1 MGLASII
8 ISAATKEIAGFT
20 VIGYLTEKAADI
32 GTGKIWTEL
41 KKKIGDRPDSFECR
55 LYGAIEKSVG
65 EYLCKG
71 TTEDVSAAICEYIFD
86 AWCREGY
93 LTPKRISN
101 ILHGYSSYAKQ
112 NDILAWYRT
121 FQDQII
127 KDDILYPMF
136 MMNNIQLSG
145 ELQREQDKKIDQVLA
160 LLQTVMKENKEAQ
173 QEKPEY
179 ISDPPTDIDSFY
191 VDRTILE
198 NELWTTIVLSGKS
211 VLLYG
216 IGGIGKTETA
226 KSFLKK
232 IYSMSC
238 DVTGV
243 YQIAWVT
250 YINGKLKDSLIEA
263 FHDTKGYT
271 DREEAWEHIYNVIQ
285 TQREKL
291 LIVIDNVET
300 IEQGSDIERLGD
312 LPCRILVTS
321 RTEKI
326 GGLYRYSVDHLPEE
340 DCRDIF
346 YHYYVGDHDNHYLDK
361 ILGLIEY
368 HTVMLE
374 LLAKTAN
381 MEEKTLQ
388 EFYALLVQKGFRIS
402 NENVDSHHPSL
413 KSEKRITEQLKIL
426 FTISKCR
433 IQDKDLLCQLSVIPA
448 IPFQYKAV
456 RNWIE
461 IQHKSQ
467 LEYLVKTGWLKSD
480 GKLVSTYIMHSVIAS
495 AIRFQNEEHLYEKCR
510 YVIHSITKEMDCG
523 EQEHG
528 AEKSYLIPFSW
539 SISDVLWNHLCNEQ
553 DAEFLTNLAYI
564 YYDIGNYD
572 NAYQFFQRALEIDER
587 VSGPNSI
594 TVSSDY
600 YNLADVSYNMYQ
612 FSKSLSYLRK
622 ALAIRKKYY
631 SSDDIEV
638 VVLIKLLAGI
648 YVKLNRS
655 DRAEALY
662 FWAADKFE
670 RNPETDILQLSTHYS
685 DMASFFRERGYP
697 GDYDKARSYY
707 QKAERGMKQI
717 YGDKPHPEMAAFYDG
732 YALLYDNMGKYSEA
746 LSLFQKALEI
756 KQKTLKR
763 EHPDII
769 QSYGSIGLIY
779 YELTEYDK
787 ALDCLNEALEIAD
800 KIWPGPSSF
809 KADIYNNLGLVYRS
823 KGDYPKAED
832 LYGCALCIREEIY
845 ASDHPMV
852 LATKNNIA
860 QVYASEERYGE
871 AISLFETVIR
881 EYRENSTEDSAFL
894 ATVYDNLSTAYR
906 EMERYEDAIDICT
919 EGLNIRKDIYGK
931 RSLDYAISLNNLALI
946 YYEMGIL
953 NDAADIF
960 SEALAIKKETLPEIH
975 GQISIGYFNLGLVY
989 DKLHRDNEALE
1000 NYRASMEIDNELE
1013 AYEDVLLTA
1022 EYIAEIYERNDMP
1035 EDAEAYRTLC
1045 SKDDVH

>member
-1 MGLASII
+1 MA
-8 ISAATKEIAGFT
+8 
-20 VIGYLTEKAADI
+20 
-32 GTGKIWTEL
+32 
-41 KKKIGDRPDSFECR
+41 
-55 LYGAIEKSVG
+55 
-65 EYLCKG
+65 
-71 TTEDVSAAICEYIFD
+71 
-86 AWCREGY
+86 
-93 LTPKRISN
+93 
-101 ILHGYSSYAKQ
+101 
-112 NDILAWYRT
+112 
-121 FQDQII
+121 
-127 KDDILYPMF
+127 
-136 MMNNIQLSG
+136 
-145 ELQREQDKKIDQVLA
+145 REQDKKIDQVLA
-160 LLQTVMKENKEAQ
+160 LLQAVMKENKETQ
-173 QEKPEY
+173 QKKPEY

-191 VDRTILE
+191 VDRTMLE
-198 NELWTTIVLSGKS
+198 NELWTAFILAGKS
-211 VLLYG
+211 ALLYG
-216 IGGIGKTETA
+216 MGGIGKTEMA
-226 KSFLKK
+226 KAVLKK
-232 IYSMSC
+232 IYSLPC
-238 DVTGV
+238 DVTGI

-250 YINGKLKDSLIEA
+250 YTNGKLKDSLIEA
-263 FHDTKGYT
+263 FYDTKGYT
-271 DREEAWEHIYNVIQ
+271 DRDEAWEHVYNRIQ

-291 LIVIDNVET
+291 LIVIDNVEM
-300 IEQGSDIERLGD
+300 IEQDRDIERVGD

-326 GGLYRYSVDHLPEE
+326 GGLYRCSVDHLPEE

-346 YHYYVGDHDNHYLDK
+346 YHYYVGNHDNHYLDK
-361 ILGLIEY
+361 ILRLIEY

-388 EFYALLVQKGFRIS
+388 EFYELLVQKGFRMS
-402 NENVDSHHPSL
+402 NEEVDSHHPL
-413 KSEKRITEQLKIL
+413 LQSEKRVTEQLKIL

-495 AIRFQNEEHLYEKCR
+495 AIRFQNEECLYEKCR
-510 YVIHSITKEMDCG
+510 YVIHSITKEMECK

-528 AEKSYLIPFSW
+528 SEKSYLIPFSW
-539 SISDVLWNHLCNEQ
+539 SISDVLRDHLCDEQ
-553 DAEFLTNLAYI
+553 DAEFLTNLAYV

-587 VSGPNSI
+587 VTGPDSI

-612 FSKSLSYLRK
+612 FSKSLLYLRK
-622 ALAIRKKYY
+622 ALAIRKKHY
-631 SSDDIEV
+631 SSDDIGV

-648 YVKLNRS
+648 YVKLNRP

-662 FWAADKFE
+662 SWAADKFE
-670 RNPETDILQLSTHYS
+670 RNPKTDILQLSTLYS

-697 GDYDKARSYY
+697 GDYEKAKIYY
-707 QKAERGMKQI
+707 QKTEQGMKQI
-717 YGDKPHPEMAAFYDG
+717 YGDKPHPEMAAFYDE

-746 LSLFQKALEI
+746 LSLLQKALEI
-756 KQKTLKR
+756 KQKTLKK
-763 EHPDII
+763 EHPDIV

-787 ALDCLNEALEIAD
+787 ALDYLNEALEIAD
-800 KIWPGPSSF
+800 KIWSGPFSF
-809 KADIYNNLGLVYRS
+809 KSDIYNNLGLVYRS
-823 KGDYPKAED
+823 KGDYQKAEE
-832 LYGCALCIREEIY
+832 LYGRALRIREEIY
-845 ASDHPMV
+845 TPDHPMV

-860 QVYASEERYGE
+860 QVYASEERYSE

-881 EYRENSTEDSAFL
+881 KYRGNSTEDSVFL
-894 ATVYDNLSTAYR
+894 ATIYDNLSTAYR
-906 EMERYEDAIDICT
+906 EMERYNDAIDICT
-919 EGLNIRKDIYGK
+919 KGLNIRKNIYGK
-931 RSLDYAISLNNLALI
+931 KSLDYAISLNNLALI
-946 YYEMGIL
+946 YYEMGAL

-960 SEALAIKKETLPEIH
+960 SEAVTIKKETLPEIH

-1000 NYRASMEIDNELE
+1000 NYRASMEIDNELG
-1013 AYEDVLLTA
+1013 AYGDVLLTA
-1022 EYIAEIYERNDMP
+1022 EYVAEIYERNDMP
-1035 EDAEAYRTLC
+1035 EEAEAYRTLC
-1045 SKDDVH
+1045 SEDDEH

>member
-1 MGLASII
+1 MS
-8 ISAATKEIAGFT
+8 
-20 VIGYLTEKAADI
+20 
-32 GTGKIWTEL
+32 GK
-41 KKKIGDRPDSFECR
+41 
-55 LYGAIEKSVG
+55 
-65 EYLCKG
+65 
-71 TTEDVSAAICEYIFD
+71 
-86 AWCREGY
+86 
-93 LTPKRISN
+93 
-101 ILHGYSSYAKQ
+101 
-112 NDILAWYRT
+112 
-121 FQDQII
+121 
-127 KDDILYPMF
+127 
-136 MMNNIQLSG
+136 
-145 ELQREQDKKIDQVLA
+145 LQREQDKKIDQVLA
-160 LLQTVMKENKEAQ
+160 LLQAVMKENKETQ
-173 QEKPEY
+173 QKKPEY

-191 VDRTILE
+191 VDRTMLE
-198 NELWTTIVLSGKS
+198 NELWTAFILAGKS
-211 VLLYG
+211 ALLYG
-216 IGGIGKTETA
+216 MGGIGKTEMA
-226 KSFLKK
+226 KAVLKK
-232 IYSMSC
+232 IYSLPC
-238 DVTGV
+238 DVTGI

-250 YINGKLKDSLIEA
+250 YTNGKLKDSLIEA
-263 FHDTKGYT
+263 FYDTKGYT
-271 DREEAWEHIYNVIQ
+271 DRDEAWEHVYNRIQ

-291 LIVIDNVET
+291 LIVIDNVEM
-300 IEQGSDIERLGD
+300 IEQDRDIERVGD

-326 GGLYRYSVDHLPEE
+326 GGLYRCSVDHLPEE

-346 YHYYVGDHDNHYLDK
+346 YHYYVGNHDNHYLDK
-361 ILGLIEY
+361 ILRLIEY

-388 EFYALLVQKGFRIS
+388 EFYELLVQKGFRMS
-402 NENVDSHHPSL
+402 NEEVDSHHPL
-413 KSEKRITEQLKIL
+413 LQSEKRVTEQLKIL

-495 AIRFQNEEHLYEKCR
+495 AIRFQNEECLYEKCR
-510 YVIHSITKEMDCG
+510 YVIHSITKEMECK

-528 AEKSYLIPFSW
+528 SEKSYLIPFSW
-539 SISDVLWNHLCNEQ
+539 SISDVLRDHLCDEQ
-553 DAEFLTNLAYI
+553 DAEFLTNLAYV

-587 VSGPNSI
+587 VTGPDSI

-612 FSKSLSYLRK
+612 FSKSLLYLRK
-622 ALAIRKKYY
+622 ALAIRKKHY
-631 SSDDIEV
+631 SSDDIGV

-648 YVKLNRS
+648 YVKLNRP

-662 FWAADKFE
+662 SWAADKFE
-670 RNPETDILQLSTHYS
+670 RNPKTDILQLSTLYS

-697 GDYDKARSYY
+697 GDYEKAKIYY
-707 QKAERGMKQI
+707 QKTEQGMKQI
-717 YGDKPHPEMAAFYDG
+717 YGDKPHPEMAAFYDE

-746 LSLFQKALEI
+746 LSLLQKALEI
-756 KQKTLKR
+756 KQKTLKK
-763 EHPDII
+763 EHPDIV

-787 ALDCLNEALEIAD
+787 ALDYLNEALEIAD
-800 KIWPGPSSF
+800 KIWSGPFSF
-809 KADIYNNLGLVYRS
+809 KSDIYNNLGLVYRS
-823 KGDYPKAED
+823 KGDYQKAEE
-832 LYGCALCIREEIY
+832 LYGRALRIREEIY
-845 ASDHPMV
+845 TPDHPMV

-860 QVYASEERYGE
+860 QVYASEERYSE

-881 EYRENSTEDSAFL
+881 KYRGNSTEDSVFL
-894 ATVYDNLSTAYR
+894 ATIYDNLSTAYR
-906 EMERYEDAIDICT
+906 EMERYNDAIDICT
-919 EGLNIRKDIYGK
+919 KGLNIRKNIYGK
-931 RSLDYAISLNNLALI
+931 KSLDYAISLNNLALI
-946 YYEMGIL
+946 YYEMGAL

-960 SEALAIKKETLPEIH
+960 SEAVTIKKETLPEIH

-1000 NYRASMEIDNELE
+1000 NYRASMEIDNELG
-1013 AYEDVLLTA
+1013 AYGDVLLTA
-1022 EYIAEIYERNDMP
+1022 EYVAEIYERNDMP
-1035 EDAEAYRTLC
+1035 EEAEAYRTLC
-1045 SKDDVH
+1045 SEDDEH

>member
-1 MGLASII
+1 
-8 ISAATKEIAGFT
+8 
-20 VIGYLTEKAADI
+20 
-32 GTGKIWTEL
+32 
-41 KKKIGDRPDSFECR
+41 
-55 LYGAIEKSVG
+55 
-65 EYLCKG
+65 
-71 TTEDVSAAICEYIFD
+71 
-86 AWCREGY
+86 
-93 LTPKRISN
+93 
-101 ILHGYSSYAKQ
+101 
-112 NDILAWYRT
+112 
-121 FQDQII
+121 
-127 KDDILYPMF
+127 
-136 MMNNIQLSG
+136 
-145 ELQREQDKKIDQVLA
+145 
-160 LLQTVMKENKEAQ
+160 MKENKETQ
-173 QEKPEY
+173 QKKPEY

-191 VDRTILE
+191 VDRTMLE
-198 NELWTTIVLSGKS
+198 NELWTAFILAGKS
-211 VLLYG
+211 ALLYG
-216 IGGIGKTETA
+216 MGGIGKTEMA
-226 KSFLKK
+226 KAVLKK
-232 IYSMSC
+232 IYSLPC
-238 DVTGV
+238 DVTGI

-250 YINGKLKDSLIEA
+250 YTNGKLKDSLIEA
-263 FHDTKGYT
+263 FYDTKGYT
-271 DREEAWEHIYNVIQ
+271 DRDEAWEHVYNRIQ

-291 LIVIDNVET
+291 LIVIDNVEM
-300 IEQGSDIERLGD
+300 IEQDRDIERVGD

-326 GGLYRYSVDHLPEE
+326 GGLYRCSVDHLPEE

-346 YHYYVGDHDNHYLDK
+346 YHYYVGNHDNHYLDK
-361 ILGLIEY
+361 ILRLIEY

-388 EFYALLVQKGFRIS
+388 EFYELLVQKGFRMS
-402 NENVDSHHPSL
+402 NEEVDSHHPL
-413 KSEKRITEQLKIL
+413 LQSEKRVTEQLKIL

-495 AIRFQNEEHLYEKCR
+495 AIRFQNEECLYEKCR
-510 YVIHSITKEMDCG
+510 YVIHSITKEMECK

-528 AEKSYLIPFSW
+528 SEKSYLIPFSW
-539 SISDVLWNHLCNEQ
+539 SISDVLRDHLCDEQ
-553 DAEFLTNLAYI
+553 DAEFLTNLAYV

-587 VSGPNSI
+587 VTGPDSI

-612 FSKSLSYLRK
+612 FSKSLLYLRK
-622 ALAIRKKYY
+622 ALAIRKKHY
-631 SSDDIEV
+631 SSDDIGV

-648 YVKLNRS
+648 YVKLNRP

-662 FWAADKFE
+662 SWAADKFE
-670 RNPETDILQLSTHYS
+670 RNPKTDILQLSTLYS

-697 GDYDKARSYY
+697 GDYEKAKIYY
-707 QKAERGMKQI
+707 QKTEQGMKQI
-717 YGDKPHPEMAAFYDG
+717 YGDKPHPEMAAFYDE

-746 LSLFQKALEI
+746 LSLLQKALEI
-756 KQKTLKR
+756 KQKTLKK
-763 EHPDII
+763 EHPDIV

-787 ALDCLNEALEIAD
+787 ALDYLNEALEIAD
-800 KIWPGPSSF
+800 KIWSGPFSF
-809 KADIYNNLGLVYRS
+809 KSDIYNNLGLVYRS
-823 KGDYPKAED
+823 KGDYQKAEE
-832 LYGCALCIREEIY
+832 LYGRALRIREEIY
-845 ASDHPMV
+845 TPDHPMV

-860 QVYASEERYGE
+860 QVYASEERYSE

-881 EYRENSTEDSAFL
+881 KYRGNSTEDSVFL
-894 ATVYDNLSTAYR
+894 ATIYDNLSTAYR
-906 EMERYEDAIDICT
+906 EMERYNDAIDICT
-919 EGLNIRKDIYGK
+919 KGLNIRKNIYGK
-931 RSLDYAISLNNLALI
+931 KSLDYAISLNNLALI
-946 YYEMGIL
+946 YYEMGAL

-960 SEALAIKKETLPEIH
+960 SEAVTIKKETLPEIH

-1000 NYRASMEIDNELE
+1000 NYRASMEIDNELG
-1013 AYEDVLLTA
+1013 AYGDVLLTA
-1022 EYIAEIYERNDMP
+1022 EYVAEIYERNDMP
-1035 EDAEAYRTLC
+1035 EEAEAYRTLC
-1045 SKDDVH
+1045 SEDDEH

>member
-1 MGLASII
+1 MSLVSII

-20 VIGYLTEKAADI
+20 VIGYLMEKAADI

-41 KKKIGDRPDSFECR
+41 KKKIANRPDSFEVR
-55 LYGAIEKSVG
+55 LYEAIEKSVG

-71 TTEDVSAAICEYIFD
+71 TSEDVSAAICECIFD

-93 LTPKRISN
+93 LTPERIAN
-101 ILHGYSSYAKQ
+101 ILHRYSAYAKQ

-127 KDDILYPMF
+127 KDDILCPMF
-136 MMNNIQLSG
+136 MINNIQLSG
-145 ELQREQDKKIDQVLA
+145 ELQKEQDKKIDQVLA
-160 LLQTVMKENKEAQ
+160 LLQAFMKENKEVQ

-179 ISDPPTDIDSFY
+179 ISDPPADIDSFY
-191 VDRTILE
+191 VERTILE

-226 KSFLKK
+226 KSVLKK
-232 IYSMSC
+232 IYSIPS
-238 DVTGV
+238 DVTGI

-250 YINGKLKDSLIEA
+250 YTSGKLKDSLIEA
-263 FHDTKGYT
+263 FHNTKGYT
-271 DREEAWEHIYNVIQ
+271 DRDEAWEYIYNMIQ

-300 IEQGSDIERLGD
+300 IEQNQDIEGLGD

-326 GGLYRYSVDHLPEE
+326 GGLYRCSVDHLPEK

-346 YHYYVGDHDNHYLDK
+346 YHYYVGNHDNHYLDK
-361 ILGLIEY
+361 IMGLIEY

-388 EFYALLVQKGFRIS
+388 EFYELLVQKGFRMS
-402 NENVDSHHPSL
+402 NEEVGSHHPL
-413 KSEKRITEQLKIL
+413 LQSEKRITEQLKIL

-467 LEYLVKTGWLKSD
+467 LEYMVKTGWLKSD

-495 AIRFQNEEHLYEKCR
+495 AIRFQNEDHLYEKCR
-510 YVIHSITKEMDCG
+510 YVIHSITKEMECG

-539 SISDVLWNHLCNEQ
+539 SISDVLWNHLCDEQ

-587 VSGPNSI
+587 VSGSDSI
-594 TVSSDY
+594 IVSSDY

-612 FSKSLSYLRK
+612 FSKSLWYLRK
-622 ALAIRKKYY
+622 ALVIRKKYY

-662 FWAADKFE
+662 SWAVDKFE
-670 RNPETDILQLSTHYS
+670 RNPKTDILQLSTHYS

-697 GDYDKARSYY
+697 GDYDKAKFYY

-717 YGDKPHPEMAAFYDG
+717 YGDKPHPEMAAFYDA
-732 YALLYDNMGKYSEA
+732 YALLYDNIGKYSEA
-746 LSLFQKALEI
+746 LFLFQKALGI

-763 EHPDII
+763 EHPDIV

-800 KIWPGPSSF
+800 KIWLGPFSF

-832 LYGCALCIREEIY
+832 LYGRALCIREEIY
-845 ASDHPMV
+845 TSDHPMV

-860 QVYASEERYGE
+860 QVYASEEKYSE

-906 EMERYEDAIDICT
+906 EMERYEDAIDICI
-919 EGLNIRKDIYGK
+919 EGLNIRKSIYGE

-946 YYEMGIL
+946 YYEMGML
-953 NDAADIF
+953 NDAKDLF
-960 SEALAIKKETLPEIH
+960 SEALAIKKETLLEIH

-989 DKLHRDNEALE
+989 DKLHKDNEALE
-1000 NYRASMEIDNELE
+1000 NYCASMEIDNELG

-1022 EYIAEIYERNDMP
+1022 GYVAEIYERNDMP
-1035 EDAEAYRTLC
+1035 EEAEAYRTLFNE
-1045 SKDDVH
+1045 DDEH

>member
-1 MGLASII
+1 
-8 ISAATKEIAGFT
+8 
-20 VIGYLTEKAADI
+20 
-32 GTGKIWTEL
+32 
-41 KKKIGDRPDSFECR
+41 
-55 LYGAIEKSVG
+55 
-65 EYLCKG
+65 
-71 TTEDVSAAICEYIFD
+71 
-86 AWCREGY
+86 
-93 LTPKRISN
+93 
-101 ILHGYSSYAKQ
+101 
-112 NDILAWYRT
+112 
-121 FQDQII
+121 
-127 KDDILYPMF
+127 
-136 MMNNIQLSG
+136 
-145 ELQREQDKKIDQVLA
+145 
-160 LLQTVMKENKEAQ
+160 MKENREEQ

-198 NELWTTIVLSGKS
+198 NELWTTIVLSKKS

-226 KSFLKK
+226 KSVLKK
-232 IYSMSC
+232 IYSLPC
-238 DVTGV
+238 DVTGI

-250 YINGKLKDSLIEA
+250 YTNGKLKDSLIEA

-271 DREEAWEHIYNVIQ
+271 DRDEAWEHIYNMIQ

-300 IEQGSDIERLGD
+300 IEQNQDIERLGD

-326 GGLYRYSVDHLPEE
+326 GGLHRCSVDHLPEE

-388 EFYALLVQKGFRIS
+388 EFYELLVQKGFRMS
-402 NENVDSHHPSL
+402 NEEVGSHHPL
-413 KSEKRITEQLKIL
+413 LQSEKRVTEQLKIL

-467 LEYLVKTGWLKSD
+467 LKYLVKTGWLKSD

-495 AIRFQNEEHLYEKCR
+495 AIRFQNEDHLYEKCR
-510 YVIHSITKEMDCG
+510 YVIHFITKEMECG

-539 SISDVLWNHLCNEQ
+539 SISDVLWNHLCDEQ

-655 DRAEALY
+655 DRAEAL
-662 FWAADKFE
+662 
-670 RNPETDILQLSTHYS
+670 
-685 DMASFFRERGYP
+685 
-697 GDYDKARSYY
+697 
-707 QKAERGMKQI
+707 
-717 YGDKPHPEMAAFYDG
+717 
-732 YALLYDNMGKYSEA
+732 
-746 LSLFQKALEI
+746 
-756 KQKTLKR
+756 
-763 EHPDII
+763 
-769 QSYGSIGLIY
+769 
-779 YELTEYDK
+779 
-787 ALDCLNEALEIAD
+787 
-800 KIWPGPSSF
+800 
-809 KADIYNNLGLVYRS
+809 
-823 KGDYPKAED
+823 
-832 LYGCALCIREEIY
+832 
-845 ASDHPMV
+845 
-852 LATKNNIA
+852 
-860 QVYASEERYGE
+860 
-871 AISLFETVIR
+871 
-881 EYRENSTEDSAFL
+881 
-894 ATVYDNLSTAYR
+894 
-906 EMERYEDAIDICT
+906 
-919 EGLNIRKDIYGK
+919 
-931 RSLDYAISLNNLALI
+931 
-946 YYEMGIL
+946 
-953 NDAADIF
+953 
-960 SEALAIKKETLPEIH
+960 
-975 GQISIGYFNLGLVY
+975 
-989 DKLHRDNEALE
+989 
-1000 NYRASMEIDNELE
+1000 
-1013 AYEDVLLTA
+1013 
-1022 EYIAEIYERNDMP
+1022 
-1035 EDAEAYRTLC
+1035 
-1045 SKDDVH
+1045 